1 MDFVKKVE
9 TLQNYFKTGNY
20 KKVLEGCRSL
30 NKKVPENS
38 FILNLSGMAC
48 QNLQNHHKAI
58 NFFESAIKA
67 DNSNIAA
74 MNNLASSLKYLEE
87 YSEAEEIYKKIL
99 IKNPNY
105 INVYNN
111 YANLKSDINDIE
123 GAIKLYEQGLIVAK
137 KNNINPLLILN
148 HLATSYQ
155 SLNKKEEA
163 LNIVDEILKI
173 DPNNVGANVILSSI
187 YKYSN
192 ASEKTISHISKMKNI
207 LKEKNFTDL
216 DKSRISFALGKA
228 YEDLNEPK
236 KAIEFILSANELSH
250 SKRKSNINEQII
262 TMNDVMSIFEDIDL
276 NLDNKIFSDN
286 KIIFICGMPRSGTTL
301 TEQIISSHKKV
312 YGAGELYF
320 LNKTIENI
328 FLKEKKLLNIKDI
341 VRLQNS
347 MQNPIYD
354 QYFKK
359 IASFKISEKIIT
371 DKAPLNFIFIGFIK
385 IFFPN
390 SKIVHC
396 KRNPKDNCLSIY
408 KNNFSSSKLNWAF
421 NQKDISNFYNSYN
434 SLMKFWCSK
443 IPEFI
448 HTVEY
453 EKLVSDKEN
462 EINKLL
468 KFCDLEWDDNC
479 LNFYKNSKTP
489 IKTVSISQA
498 REPIYKSSVNSND
511 KYKDY
516 LKEMFE
522 NLI

>member
-30 NKKVPENS
+30 NKKVPQNS
-38 FILNLSGMAC
+38 FILNLAGMAC

-74 MNNLASSLKYLEE
+74 MNNLANSLKNINE
-87 YSEAEEIYKKIL
+87 YDEAEAVYEKIL
-99 IKNPNY
+99 IKNPDY
-105 INVYNN
+105 VNVYNN
-111 YANLKSDINDIE
+111 YANLKSAINDIE

-137 KNNINPLLILN
+137 KKNIDPLLILN
-148 HLATSYQ
+148 HLATAHHN
-155 SLNKKEEA
+155 LNKKDKT
-163 LNIVDEILKI
+163 LGIVREILKI
-173 DPNNVGANVILSSI
+173 DSDDVGSHVILSSI
-187 YKYSN
+187 YKYSKTN
-192 ASEKTISHISKMKNI
+192 EETISHISKMENI
-207 LKEKNFTDL
+207 LKKNLPDS
-216 DKSRISFALGKA
+216 KKARISFALGKA
-228 YEDLNEPK
+228 HEDLKESK
-236 KAIEFILSANELSH
+236 KAIKFILSANTFSQ
-250 SKRKSNINEQII
+250 KDRKSNIEEQIFS
-262 TMNDVMSIFEDIDL
+262 MNDVMSNFEDIDL
-276 NLDNKIFSDN
+276 SEENKSFSDK

-312 YGAGELYF
+312 YGAGELSF
-320 LNKTIENI
+320 LNENIENT
-328 FLKEKKLLNIKDI
+328 FVFGKKLDKQKII
-341 VRLQNS
+341 EFQS
-347 MQNPIYD
+347 FSQNPIYEK
-354 QYFKK
+354 YIKK
-359 IASFKISEKIIT
+359 IKSFNISEKIIT

-396 KRNPKDNCLSIY
+396 KRNPKDNCLSIF
-408 KNNFSSSKLNWAF
+408 KNNFSSSKMNWAF
-421 NQKDISNFYNSYN
+421 NQKDISNFYNNYK
-434 SLMKFWCSK
+434 SLMNFWYSK

-453 EKLVSDKEN
+453 EKLVSDQEN

-468 KFCDLEWDDNC
+468 KFCELEWDDNC
-479 LNFYKNSKTP
+479 LNFHKHSKTP

-511 KYKDY
+511 KYKEY